1 MSRSPKNRQAEVT
14 KEKGSTTRRR
24 AAKVQEKGEKCSLPI
39 SVFSKVKKACREPE
53 NVAPFI
59 GYGPFKVY
67 FRRFNLKAVDDGYNC
82 REGMCRDGPWLE

>member
-24 AAKVQEKGEKCSLPI
+24 AAKMQEKGSLPV
-39 SVFSKVKKACREPE
+39 SAFSKVEKACSVAS
-53 NVAPFI
+53 VAPFT

-67 FRRFNLKAVDDGYNC
+67 FRRFNLKEVSDGYNC
-82 REGMCRDGPWLE
+82 RERMCRDGPWLE